1 MKSTGVVRRIDDL
14 GRIVIPKEIRRNL
27 KIRDGENMEIFIDFD
42 SVILKKY
49 SKIEDVLTLAK
60 RLVKMVNEIT
70 NYNILITDREK
81 IIASQGLE
89 FLDVKGQNLSSNLI
103 NIIDSRIPIKK
114 EEKTILTITDEVK
127 KEGYFYGIPIISTGD
142 SIGLILLMNNEPFND
157 IAQIVAKMLSYLI
170 CEQVDI
176 N

>member
-70 NYNILITDREK
+70 NYNILITDRE
-81 IIASQGLE
+81 
-89 FLDVKGQNLSSNLI
+89 